1 MQNLNENIY
10 EQFVDFMNAFFQAVQ
25 YPVWPVVMRI
35 FSNLY
40 YIWLLVK
47 YGFISASL
55 ILIWL
60 VYLEPINH
68 KATLLVLAL
77 SISAQ
82 IYSYMSKYLS
92 DIYSLYYRRTILRI
106 TGRAGI
112 VIRFR
117 YRLDSVN
124 MLMNKICHINQ
135 KLLHG
140 NKMNIK
146 QDFGKKNRNE

>member
-1 MQNLNENIY
+1 M
-10 EQFVDFMNAFFQAVQ
+10 
-25 YPVWPVVMRI
+25 
-35 FSNLY
+35 
-40 YIWLLVK
+40 
-47 YGFISASL
+47 
-55 ILIWL
+55 
-60 VYLEPINH
+60 YLEPINH

-146 QDFGKKNRNE
+146 QDFGKKLGMSKI